1 MAEEHR
7 KLEQERLS
15 LEDKDKQVLYQR
27 KLEELKG
34 REGRIQNSE
43 DLLYDKFKRM
53 EKECEQMKK
62 QAIDDARETINAMIN
77 ATPKGLELMDK
88 MVLQR
93 FKRENKDLYEKYL
106 KEERHEIFNAGR
118 KANTRQRNNDWSL

>member
-1 MAEEHR
+1 M
-7 KLEQERLS
+7 LFYFLLNGIQFYS
-15 LEDKDKQVLYQR
+15 T
-27 KLEELKG
+27 LK
-34 REGRIQNSE
+34 
-43 DLLYDKFKRM
+43 
-53 EKECEQMKK
+53 
-62 QAIDDARETINAMIN
+62 IDDAKETINAMIN